1 MNGIKAEIISEG
13 NRPVAVIL
21 PSKANV
27 LQLSALYKLLPER
40 SHLVTSSGLASR
52 WNVWGVLCTPEWA
65 REQLHRVPMLKPKG
79 FTVSMIETESVK

>member
-21 PSKANV
+21 PSRANV
-27 LQLSALYKLLPER
+27 MQLSALYKLLPER
-40 SHLVTSSGLASR
+40 SRLVSVLAIR